1 MQEKKINNLII
12 NKVENQQ
19 TYEKMKTQGLINND
33 ELYLVGGGGAEV
45 TSVKGD
51 KETVFRTGDVNLTA
65 SNIGALAEDA
75 PVIKY
80 TEQTLNDDQKTQART
95 NIGAGAP
102 ASFTEDKNGNI
113 VVNNADE
120 QIAKQFLQSLTFP
133 GLNYKYVNPFHSATY
148 GNPYGAYIK
157 SGTTIINYIVN
168 TITEPGVYTA
178 YVNRAVEDIPE
189 AAKTLNSSLRGF
201 ISVSQLNKGSTKCYA
216 FILLMDEASNF
227 YVQYIKGNIG
237 SGWKQMQD
245 KISATGLLK
254 SDGNGNI
261 TAATAGVDYVEKV
274 EVATTTTPGLIS
286 AADKVKLN
294 GIAENAN
301 NYTLPVATS
310 SVLGGVKSGGDFTV
324 NSSTGVVTIKHQSL
338 ADYAKTADVNTSLNS
353 KVPTTRKINNK
364 ALSADITLSAS
375 DISGTVRYDTASQG
389 LTTTQKANARTN
401 IGAGTSSFSGNY
413 NDLTNK
419 PTIPSAIT
427 ESTISGWGFTKNTGT
442 YSKPSN
448 GIPKS
453 DLASA
458 VQTSLDKADTALQSL
473 PSHTH
478 NYAGSSSAGGAA
490 NSVKTNLTIKLNS
503 GITEGTNLFTFN
515 GSTAKSIDITP
526 SAIGAATSDHTH
538 SYLPLSGGTLTGNLT
553 GKYITGTWLQTTA
566 TSDKAGKFATID
578 ENGWIYYRT
587 ASEVATDIGA
597 VTTDTFV
604 AYTEAEIQS
613 MWDNISV

>member
-1 MQEKKINNLII
+1 MQEKKINNLVI

-33 ELYLVGGGGAEV
+33 ELYLVGGGAEV
-45 TSVKGD
+45 TSVNGQ
-51 KETVFRTGDVNLTA
+51 TGNVNLTA
-65 SNIGALAEDA
+65 ENVGALSKDTKI
-75 PVIKY
+75 PSK
-80 TEQTLNDDQKTQART
+80 TSDLTNDSDYAT
-95 NIGAGAP
+95 N
-102 ASFTEDKNGNI
+102 SSVDTKLEDKVSKSGDTITGELNINVSGTNKGLHINRVLITGNHSSANPNEDTGEI
-113 VVNNADE
+113 YIGRKNTTGYSNSIWFQKSGILYLSCNRNDSVLIKNIKEPTDDTDAAN
-120 QIAKQFLQSLTFP
+120 K
-133 GLNYKYVNPFHSATY
+133 KYVDDAIAN
-148 GNPYGAYIK
+148 
-157 SGTTIINYIVN
+157 N
-168 TITEPGVYTA
+168 TV
-178 YVNRAVEDIPE
+178 DISE
-189 AAKTLNSSLRGF
+189 
-201 ISVSQLNKGSTKCYA
+201 
-216 FILLMDEASNF
+216 
-227 YVQYIKGNIG
+227 
-237 SGWKQMQD
+237 
-245 KISATGLLK
+245 
-254 SDGNGNI
+254 
-261 TAATAGVDYVEKV
+261 
-274 EVATTTTPGLIS
+274 ATTSTPGLMS

-301 NYTLPVATS
+301 NYTLPIAKS
-310 SVLGGVKSGGDFTV
+310 DVLGGVKSGGDFTV

-338 ADYAKTADVNTSLNS
+338 ADYAKTTDVNTSLNG

-375 DISGTVRYDTASQG
+375 DISGAVRYDTASQG

-427 ESTISGWGFTKNTGT
+427 ESTVSGWGFTKNTGT
-442 YSKPSN
+442 YSKPSD

-453 DLASA
+453 HLASA

-503 GITEGTNLFTFN
+503 GATEGTNLFTFN
-515 GSTAKSIDITP
+515 GSTAKTVNITP
-526 SAIGAATSDHTH
+526 NAIGAATSDHTH
-538 SYLPLSGGTLTGNLT
+538 SYLPLSGGTLTGDLT

-578 ENGWIYYRT
+578 NDGLIYYRT
-587 ASEVATDIGA
+587 ASEVASDIGA
-597 VTTDTFV
+597 VTADTFV
-604 AYTEAEIQS
+604 AYTEAEIQT

>member
-1 MQEKKINNLII
+1 MQEKKINDLVI

-33 ELYLVGGGGAEV
+33 ELYLVGGGAEV
-45 TSVKGD
+45 TSINGQ
-51 KETVFRTGDVNLTA
+51 TGDVTLTA
-65 SNIGALAEDA
+65 EDVGALSKDTKIPSKTSDLTNNSDYATNNSVDT
-75 PVIKY
+75 K
-80 TEQTLNDDQKTQART
+80 LNGKVSKTGDVMSGNLGINT
-95 NIGAGAP
+95 NTT
-102 ASFTEDKNGNI
+102 SH
-113 VVNNADE
+113 
-120 QIAKQFLQSLTFP
+120 
-133 GLNYKYVNPFHSATY
+133 NYLFF
-148 GNPYGAYIK
+148 
-157 SGTTIINYIVN
+157 GTN
-168 TITEPGVYTA
+168 
-178 YVNRAVEDIPE
+178 
-189 AAKTLNSSLRGF
+189 LNSSKVYLDGNQANGNFILHGYGLSSVEVTNGALNLKSAGGKITLPVANAGRITISNENNNDIILRGIKTPTADNDATNKKYVDDAIANNTVD
-201 ISVSQLNKGSTKCYA
+201 IS
-216 FILLMDEASNF
+216 E
-227 YVQYIKGNIG
+227 
-237 SGWKQMQD
+237 
-245 KISATGLLK
+245 
-254 SDGNGNI
+254 
-261 TAATAGVDYVEKV
+261 
-274 EVATTTTPGLIS
+274 ATTSTPGLMS
-286 AADKVKLN
+286 ATDKVKLN

-310 SVLGGVKSGGDFTV
+310 GVLGGVKSGGDFTV

-338 ADYAKTADVNTSLNS
+338 ADYAKTVDVNTSLNS

-375 DISGTVRYDTASQG
+375 DISGAVRYDIASQG

-401 IGAGTSSFSGNY
+401 IGAGTSSFSGSY

-427 ESTISGWGFTKNTGT
+427 ESTVSGWGFTKNTGT
-442 YSKPSN
+442 YSKPSD

-490 NSVKTNLTIKLNS
+490 NSVKTNLTIKLN
-503 GITEGTNLFTFN
+503 GGATEGTNLFTFN
-515 GSTAKSIDITP
+515 GSTAKSINITP
-526 SAIGAATSDHTH
+526 NSIGAAASDHTH
-538 SYLPLSGGTLTGNLT
+538 NYLPLSGGTLTGNLT

-566 TSDKAGKFATID
+566 TGDKAGNFATID
-578 ENGWIYYRT
+578 NDGWIYYRT
-587 ASEVATDIGA
+587 ASEVASDIGA
-597 VTTDTFV
+597 VTADTFV

>member
-1 MQEKKINNLII
+1 MQEKKINNLVI

-33 ELYLVGGGGAEV
+33 ELYLVGGGSEV
-45 TSVKGD
+45 TSVNGQ
-51 KETVFRTGDVNLTA
+51 TGDINLTA
-65 SNIGALAEDA
+65 EDVNALSKDTKIPSKTSDLTNDSDYATNTSVDT
-75 PVIKY
+75 K
-80 TEQTLNDDQKTQART
+80 LNDKVSKAGDTMTGELNINVSGT
-95 NIGAGAP
+95 NKGLHVNRVLITGNHSNANPNQDTGEIYI
-102 ASFTEDKNGNI
+102 SRKNATGYSNSIWFQESGVLYITCNKNDSVLIKNI
-113 VVNNADE
+113 KEPTDDTDAAN
-120 QIAKQFLQSLTFP
+120 K
-133 GLNYKYVNPFHSATY
+133 KYVDDAIAN
-148 GNPYGAYIK
+148 
-157 SGTTIINYIVN
+157 N
-168 TITEPGVYTA
+168 TV
-178 YVNRAVEDIPE
+178 DISE
-189 AAKTLNSSLRGF
+189 
-201 ISVSQLNKGSTKCYA
+201 
-216 FILLMDEASNF
+216 
-227 YVQYIKGNIG
+227 
-237 SGWKQMQD
+237 
-245 KISATGLLK
+245 
-254 SDGNGNI
+254 
-261 TAATAGVDYVEKV
+261 
-274 EVATTTTPGLIS
+274 ATTSTPGLMS

-301 NYTLPVATS
+301 NYTLPIAKS
-310 SVLGGVKSGGDFTV
+310 GVLGGVKSGGDFTV

-338 ADYAKTADVNTSLNS
+338 ADYAKTTDVNTSLNS

-375 DISGTVRYDTASQG
+375 DISGAVRYDTASQG

-427 ESTISGWGFTKNTGT
+427 ESTVSGWGFTKNTGT
-442 YSKPSN
+442 YSKPSD

-453 DLASA
+453 HLASA

-503 GITEGTNLFTFN
+503 GTTEGTNLFTFN
-515 GSTAKSIDITP
+515 GSTAKSINITP
-526 SAIGAATSDHTH
+526 NAIGAATSDHTH

-578 ENGWIYYRT
+578 DQGWIYYRT

-597 VTTDTFV
+597 VTADTFV
-604 AYTEAEIQS
+604 AYTETEIQT

>member
-1 MQEKKINNLII
+1 MQEKKINNLVI

-19 TYEKMKTQGLINND
+19 TYEKMKIQGLINND
-33 ELYLVGGGGAEV
+33 ELYLVGGGTEV
-45 TSVKGD
+45 TSVNGQ
-51 KETVFRTGDVNLTA
+51 TGDINLTA
-65 SNIGALAEDA
+65 EDVNALSKDTKIPSKTSDLTNDSDYATNTSVDT
-75 PVIKY
+75 K
-80 TEQTLNDDQKTQART
+80 LNDKVSKAGDTMTGELNINVSGT
-95 NIGAGAP
+95 NKGLHVNRVLITGNHSNANPNQDTGEIYI
-102 ASFTEDKNGNI
+102 SRKNATGYSNSIWFQESGVLYITCNKNDSVLIKNI
-113 VVNNADE
+113 KEPTDDTDAAN
-120 QIAKQFLQSLTFP
+120 K
-133 GLNYKYVNPFHSATY
+133 KYVDDAIAN
-148 GNPYGAYIK
+148 
-157 SGTTIINYIVN
+157 N
-168 TITEPGVYTA
+168 TV
-178 YVNRAVEDIPE
+178 DISE
-189 AAKTLNSSLRGF
+189 
-201 ISVSQLNKGSTKCYA
+201 
-216 FILLMDEASNF
+216 
-227 YVQYIKGNIG
+227 
-237 SGWKQMQD
+237 
-245 KISATGLLK
+245 
-254 SDGNGNI
+254 
-261 TAATAGVDYVEKV
+261 
-274 EVATTTTPGLIS
+274 ATTSTPGLMS
-286 AADKVKLN
+286 ATDKVKLN

-301 NYTLPVATS
+301 NYKLPVATS
-310 SVLGGVKSGGDFTV
+310 GVLGGVKSGGDFTV
-324 NSSTGVVTIKHQSL
+324 NNSTGVVTIKHQSL
-338 ADYAKTADVNTSLNS
+338 ADYAKTADVNTSLNG

-375 DISGTVRYDTASQG
+375 DISGTVRYDIASQG

-401 IGAGTSSFSGNY
+401 IGAGTSSFSGSY

-427 ESTISGWGFTKNTGT
+427 ESTVSGWGFTKNTGT
-442 YSKPSN
+442 YSKPSD

-453 DLASA
+453 DLTGA

-473 PSHTH
+473 PNHTHNYAGSSSVGGAANSVKTNLTIKLNGGATEGTNLFTFNGSTAKTINITASNIGAAANSHTH

-490 NSVKTNLTIKLNS
+490 TSANKVNSNLIIKLNS
-503 GITEGTNLFTFN
+503 GTTEGTNLFTFN

-613 MWDNISV
+613 MWDNTSV

>member
-1 MQEKKINNLII
+1 MQEKKINNLVI

-33 ELYLVGGGGAEV
+33 ELYLVGGGTEV
-45 TSVKGD
+45 TSVNGQ
-51 KETVFRTGDVNLTA
+51 TGDVNLTA
-65 SNIGALAEDA
+65 
-75 PVIKY
+75 
-80 TEQTLNDDQKTQART
+80 
-95 NIGAGAP
+95 
-102 ASFTEDKNGNI
+102 
-113 VVNNADE
+113 
-120 QIAKQFLQSLTFP
+120 
-133 GLNYKYVNPFHSATY
+133 
-148 GNPYGAYIK
+148 
-157 SGTTIINYIVN
+157 
-168 TITEPGVYTA
+168 
-178 YVNRAVEDIPE
+178 EDINALSKDTKIPS
-189 AAKTLNSSLRGF
+189 KTSDLTN
-201 ISVSQLNKGSTKCYA
+201 
-216 FILLMDEASNF
+216 D
-227 YVQYIKGNIG
+227 
-237 SGWKQMQD
+237 SGYL
-245 KISATGLLK
+245 T
-254 SDGNGNI
+254 
-261 TAATAGVDYVEKV
+261 
-274 EVATTTTPGLIS
+274 
-286 AADKVKLN
+286 
-294 GIAENAN
+294 
-301 NYTLPVATS
+301 TLPVATS

-338 ADYAKTADVNTSLNS
+338 ADYAKTTDVNTSLNS

-375 DISGTVRYDTASQG
+375 DISGAVRYDTASQG

-401 IGAGTSSFSGNY
+401 IGAGTSSFSGSY

-427 ESTISGWGFTKNTGT
+427 ESTVSGWGFTKNTGT

-503 GITEGTNLFTFN
+503 GTTEGTNLFTFN

-553 GKYITGTWLQTTA
+553 GKYISGTWLQTTA
-566 TSDKAGKFATID
+566 TGDKAGRFATID
-578 ENGWIYYRT
+578 NDGWIYYRT
-587 ASEVATDIGA
+587 ASEVASDIGA
-597 VTTDTFV
+597 VTADTFV

-613 MWDNISV
+613 MWNNISV